1 VDILGTSHDG
11 AGYRGRGNSS
21 LANNPR
27 QQKLAG
33 VLTSSRWSCHSPN
46 PSNCQSNSKRNDVS
60 SDRIQPAD
68 GVGK

>member
-1 VDILGTSHDG
+1 MDILGTSHDG

-33 VLTSSRWSCHSPN
+33 ALAFMASRSKN
-46 PSNCQSNSKRNDVS
+46 RLKLKQSAIPVFVYVKFEYVKFERNFE
-60 SDRIQPAD
+60 
-68 GVGK
+68 